1 MKGALSSEWRLSW
14 YALMMF
20 IGGTIAS
27 LIFKLG
33 PFSILGS
40 LTGALLIVIGNVIY
54 VIYKKKN
61 STKNEEHTTG

>member
-1 MKGALSSEWRLSW
+1 MKGILSSEWRLSW

-27 LIFKLG
+27 LIFNLG

-40 LTGALLIVIGNVIY
+40 LTGSLLIVIGNVIY

-61 STKNEEHTTG
+61 GTKNEEHNTG